1 MNNKLMPGR
10 HRMVVLGLLL
20 LFAWSMLYRE
30 TGSVIALI
38 GIIAVVICV
47 GVNIKSMIQEK
58 QGDQKWQTK
67 QEQDRD
73 LRR

>member
-20 LFAWSMLYRE
+20 LFAWAMLYRE

-38 GIIAVVICV
+38 GIIAVMICI

-58 QGDQKWQTK
+58 QGD
-67 QEQDRD
+67 
-73 LRR
+73 